1 MAVAQET
8 LQYLRSAGLTD
19 VDPDIAELLTR
30 SSSASAARSS

>member
-19 VDPDIAELLTR
+19 VDPDVAELLTR
-30 SSSASAARSS
+30 ELERRRREP